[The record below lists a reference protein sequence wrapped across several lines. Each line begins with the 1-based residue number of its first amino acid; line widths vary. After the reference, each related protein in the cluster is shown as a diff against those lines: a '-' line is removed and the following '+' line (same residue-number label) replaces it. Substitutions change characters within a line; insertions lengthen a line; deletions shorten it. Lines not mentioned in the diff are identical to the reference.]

1 MRYNLKVIFK
11 VFIIKFFTFCL
22 FKVVRE
28 ITPHKTSNC
37 FSNPALNL
45 KIQDASAIRNPF
57 EVQREDLSVKT
68 VTDPVLLNPFEIP
81 EENVKQSEVTTPKP
95 CKLKLGLPFVPTVG
109 CRIDFKDI
117 SMSQLTPSK
126 LLAEK
131 LVFSPVVKPKV
142 SLGSIGEETTMDIGK
157 ELDRYQ
163 LELENSINEAKLR
176 KNGIIEDEMPLSPPD
191 SNYQVQIVDIEKKS
205 KFTQKLYGISE
216 DAETEEVIEETIQE
230 TEEHHIEVQ
239 VQQETNKEKIQEI
252 KTDTNPF
259 LYDLNTQL
267 QRTETAEVIEIENLD
282 ELYGCTEDDQDVIED
297 SFDFKTPAPFV
308 RAYTK
313 PAESANKLKVSRESL
328 TKENKTDNN
337 EDEMEA
343 EEHGKKSLNVKNII
357 RKSIRKLMHPNQ
369 HDEKLQTPLENEDL
383 MDKPEPEK
391 HNGLMNAI
399 RQSLRRKPVKNI
411 QDEEP
416 VTKECEIS
424 IIDTT
429 ERTMKLK
436 SEALQTEYVKI
447 EDLTNEKKPNLRNS
461 IRKSTREVKNQIMK
475 SVFHK
480 KHEEY
485 DFKK

>member
-1 MRYNLKVIFK
+1 M
-11 VFIIKFFTFCL
+11 
-22 FKVVRE
+22 VRE
-28 ITPHKTSNC
+28 ITPHKSSNC

-57 EVQREDLSVKT
+57 EVKREDLPVKP
-68 VTDPVLLNPFEIP
+68 VTDPILLNPFEIP
-81 EENVKQSEVTTPKP
+81 EENLKHTEVGTPKP

-176 KNGIIEDEMPLSPPD
+176 KNGIMEDEMPFSPPD
-191 SNYQVQIVDIEKKS
+191 NNYQVQIVDIEKKS
-205 KFTQKLYGISE
+205 KFTQKLYEISE
-216 DAETEEVIEETIQE
+216 DAETEEVIEETTQE
-230 TEEHHIEVQ
+230 TEEHHIEIHVQ
-239 VQQETNKEKIQEI
+239 KETNKEEIKEI
-252 KTDTNPF
+252 KTDNNPF

-282 ELYGCTEDDQDVIED
+282 ELYGCTEDDLEVEED

-313 PAESANKLKVSRESL
+313 PQESGNKLKVSRESL
-328 TKENKTDNN
+328 TNENKTGNHEVET
-337 EDEMEA
+337 ED
-343 EEHGKKSLNVKNII
+343 HIKKSLNVKNII

-369 HDEKLQTPLENEDL
+369 HDEKVQMSRENEDL
-383 MDKPEPEK
+383 IDKPD

-399 RQSLRRKPVKNI
+399 RQSLRRKPAKNV

-416 VTKECEIS
+416 VAKECEIS

-436 SEALQTEYVKI
+436 SDALQTEYIKI